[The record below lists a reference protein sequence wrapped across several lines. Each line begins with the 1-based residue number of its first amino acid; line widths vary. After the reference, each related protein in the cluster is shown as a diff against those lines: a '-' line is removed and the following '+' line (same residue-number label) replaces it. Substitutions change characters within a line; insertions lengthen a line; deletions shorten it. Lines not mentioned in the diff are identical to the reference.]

1 MIDLVNISIPNAAGY
16 ALLGYLVVFLG
27 LVMLMCVILLMGKIM
42 HREPK
47 AAPAAAAPEAPAP
60 AEETPAPAEAAEATP
75 AGEET
80 QDPAEIVARILEMQG
95 QPVEDLIDWL
105 GEPESREY
113 SSSCLVEGGQ
123 DGQLCYDGF
132 TVYTLVQPDGTE
144 TIYDCE

>member
-1 MIDLVNISIPNAAGY
+1 MKKMITVLLCAAMLA
-16 ALLGYLVVFLG
+16 ALAACGAPA
-27 LVMLMCVILLMGKIM
+27 
-42 HREPK
+42 EAP
-47 AAPAAAAPEAPAP
+47 AAPAPTEAPAAAAPEAPAP
-60 AEETPAPAEAAEATP
+60 DEEKPSPAEPAEEAPS
-75 AGEET
+75 GEET
-80 QDPAEIVARILEMQG
+80 LDPSEIVARILEMKG

-123 DGQLCYDGF
+123 DGQLSYDGF

>member
-1 MIDLVNISIPNAAGY
+1 MKSTTALALIV
-16 ALLGYLVVFLG
+16 ALLLALTSCG
-27 LVMLMCVILLMGKIM
+27 
-42 HREPK
+42 
-47 AAPAAAAPEAPAP
+47 APAAPEATDAAPVMTSVLPGANQKPADEP
-60 AEETPAPAEAAEATP
+60 ADAPEETVEVPDT
-75 AGEET
+75 EEVPDT
-80 QDPAEIVARILEMQG
+80 AEIVARILEMKG

-105 GEPESREY
+105 GEPLSRDY

>member
-1 MIDLVNISIPNAAGY
+1 MKRAS
-16 ALLGYLVVFLG
+16 ALLICLA
-27 LVMLMCVILLMGKIM
+27 LLLALAACG
-42 HREPK
+42 
-47 AAPAAAAPEAPAP
+47 APAAEPADAEPAETAPALTSVLP
-60 AEETPAPAEAAEATP
+60 GADQEPTDAVTADASEEPAVAPDAEETPDT
-75 AGEET
+75 
-80 QDPAEIVARILEMQG
+80 AEIVARILEMQG